1 MPQNPIKISKIYTA
15 MMDDIVEVLTDYLDQ
30 ELDDVCYDNGISR
43 EEYRIVMPEQFI
55 RSMADVANA
64 FRILNVDACAC
75 FITKTG
81 SSTLNT
87 RFSQSE
93 NYYNEVR
100 NQTIGIEVVLREYDG
115 AVMPEFNGR
124 ALLIEELQTI
134 RAEIYCAAITNV
146 MTKHAE
152 NGKNNGIWQVYLNQT
167 MATFDNVEEF
177 GLTAFAQVTFDCLTD
192 VLIENK
198 VQRT

>member
-1 MPQNPIKISKIYTA
+1 MSQPIKISKMYTA
-15 MMDDIVEVLTDYLDQ
+15 MMDDVVEVLKDYLDQ

-43 EEYRIVMPEQFI
+43 EEFRIVMPEQFI
-55 RSMADVANA
+55 RSLADIPNA
-64 FRILNVDACAC
+64 FRRLNVDACAC
-75 FITKTG
+75 FISKVG
-81 SSTLNT
+81 SSTLDT

-100 NQTIGIEVVLREYDG
+100 SQTLGIEVVLREYDG
-115 AVMPEFNGR
+115 AEMPEFNGR
-124 ALLIEELQTI
+124 ALLIEELQTL
-134 RAEIYCAAITNV
+134 RAEMYCAAITNV

-152 NGKNNGIWQVYLNQT
+152 GGKNNGIWQIYLDQT
-167 MATFDNVEEF
+167 MSSFDNVDEF
-177 GLTAFAQVTFDCLTD
+177 GLTAFAQVTFSCLTD